1 MYDLRAVFATRLLAA
16 GVPQLSIAYLLGHS
30 STSILP
36 TYAKAGIE
44 FRRDAIEKLQALR
57 INAAEEQQEREDPET
72 FTIQ

>member
-16 GVPQLSIAYLLGHS
+16 GVPQLTIAYLLGHS

-44 FRRDAIEKLQALR
+44 FRRDAIEKLEALR
-57 INAAEEQQEREDPET
+57 ISATGEQRQTAEPKT
-72 FTIQ
+72 YMIQ